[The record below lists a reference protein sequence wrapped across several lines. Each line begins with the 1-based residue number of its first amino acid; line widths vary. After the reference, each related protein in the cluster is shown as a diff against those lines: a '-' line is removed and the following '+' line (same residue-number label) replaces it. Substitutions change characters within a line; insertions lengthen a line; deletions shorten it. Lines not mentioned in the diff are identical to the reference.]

1 MAKKTGILERFFLKK
16 YESASFM
23 LRQRANVFM
32 WMQIVF
38 ICLLTIVLILTNILS
53 PHVAT
58 KFFNTTEVVI
68 ISAFFVCLLV
78 LKSGKYTVAAYM
90 GIILPFTLTAA
101 QALLVGTVT
110 GKFIY
115 MLYFMI
121 FIVMALLYGN
131 SITISIITAIVIFIE
146 TLVVIKSGDIIP
158 AERHGSSIFNI
169 AIVSLFLAAICIL
182 ITRIVRATIAD
193 SENKNRQL
201 EKYLAE
207 INEIV
212 KTCTSVAVSLRT
224 TADDLSSNASLFSD
238 NAQTQ
243 AASVEEITST
253 VEQISASSESSA
265 DMTVIQLEKTGALIN
280 NLKQMFDLVT
290 SSRTNLHRALDLKT
304 NLDSQINSA
313 MEAVKICQ
321 KAMENAMASSRKV
334 SESTMLINDI
344 SDQINLL
351 SLNASIEAARAG
363 EQGKGFAVVADEVG
377 KLAEKTQENAKE
389 ITSLVKTTE
398 NEMLMTSQTLQ
409 KVNISSEEV
418 LKLASSF
425 GDIVAEV
432 NRISEND
439 LAMNEQLQKNA
450 AEVLE
455 GSDDIKRS
463 MEELKHAIDEI
474 TKSITVINSS
484 TQDLAAGAEEIN
496 GTSESLVGSTWLL
509 NDVLTKNREDRNEE
523 EKAGEVQD

>member
-1 MAKKTGILERFFLKK
+1 MAKKTAFLDRFFLKK

-23 LRQRANVFM
+23 LRQRAGVFM

-38 ICLLTIVLILTNILS
+38 IGLIMLAQTTTNLLS
-53 PHVAT
+53 PDAAT
-58 KFFNTTEVVI
+58 KFYNISMGVI
-68 ISAFFVCLLV
+68 LGGFLLCLFILKTGAYTFAVYCGIMLPLLLV
-78 LKSGKYTVAAYM
+78 
-90 GIILPFTLTAA
+90 AA
-101 QALLVGTVT
+101 QALQVGTVT

-115 MLYFMI
+115 MLYLMI
-121 FIVMALLYGN
+121 FIVMASLYGN
-131 SITISIITAIVIFIE
+131 RIMISVITLIVISMGVLI
-146 TLVVIKSGDIIP
+146 VVRSGEIIP
-158 AERHGSSIFNI
+158 PGRHGSSIANM
-169 AIVSLFLAAICIL
+169 AIVSIFISVLCML
-182 ITRIVRATIAD
+182 IFRIVRATLQEAE
-193 SENKNRQL
+193 SKNRQL

-207 INEIV
+207 INEII
-212 KTCTSVAVSLRT
+212 KTCTAVALTLRN
-224 TADDLSSNASLFSD
+224 TADDLSSNASSFSD

-253 VEQISASSESSA
+253 LEQISASSESSA
-265 DMTVIQLEKTGALIN
+265 DMTVNQLEKTGILIN

-290 SSRTNLHRALDLKT
+290 SSRANLHRALDLKT

-321 KAMENAMASSRKV
+321 RAMDNAMTSSKKV
-334 SESTMLINDI
+334 SEATMLINDI

-363 EQGKGFAVVADEVG
+363 EQGRGFAVVADEVG
-377 KLAEKTQENAKE
+377 KLAEKTQMNAKE
-389 ITSLVKTTE
+389 ITGLVKNTE
-398 NEMLMTSQTLQ
+398 NEMLMTSQTLE
-409 KVNISSEEV
+409 KVNITSEEV

-432 NRISEND
+432 NRISERD
-439 LAMNEQLQKNA
+439 LSMNEQLQKNA
-450 AEVLE
+450 AEVLD

-463 MEELKHAIDEI
+463 MEELKYSIEEI
-474 TKSITVINSS
+474 TKSVTVINSS

-509 NDVLTKNREDRNEE
+509 NDVLTKNEENKKEDEQ
-523 EKAGEVQD
+523 GTD

>member
-1 MAKKTGILERFFLKK
+1 MARKTAFLDRFFLKK
-16 YESASFM
+16 YESAPFM
-23 LRQRANVFM
+23 LRQRASVFM
-32 WMQIVF
+32 WMQLVF
-38 ICLLTIVLILTNILS
+38 IMLLSIVLVLTNILS

-58 KFFNTTEVVI
+58 KFFNITEIVI
-68 ISAFFVCLLV
+68 ISAFILCLLV
-78 LKSGKYTVAAYM
+78 LKSGKYVIAAYM
-90 GIILPFTLTAA
+90 GIILPLSLTAA

-131 SITISIITAIVIFIE
+131 RITIGIITIIIIAVAAA
-146 TLVVIKSGDIIP
+146 VVIKSGEIIP
-158 AERHGSSIFNI
+158 PERHASSIFNM
-169 AIVSLFLAAICIL
+169 AIVCLFISAICML
-182 ITRIVRATIAD
+182 ITKIVSATLAD
-193 SENKNRQL
+193 SEKKNVQL
-201 EKYLAE
+201 AKYLEE
-207 INEIV
+207 INDIV
-212 KTCTSVAVSLRT
+212 KTCTDVAMRLSE
-224 TADDLSSNASLFSD
+224 TADDLSGHASTFSD
-238 NAQTQ
+238 NAQSQ

-253 VEQISASSESSA
+253 LEEVAASSESSTE
-265 DMTVIQLEKTGALIN
+265 MTVVQSEKTALLID
-280 NLKQMFDLVT
+280 NLKQMFDLV
-290 SSRTNLHRALDLKT
+290 SKSRNSMQKALSLKT
-304 NLDSQINSA
+304 DLDTQINSA

-321 KAMENAMASSRKV
+321 KAMENAMTSSRKV

-377 KLAEKTQENAKE
+377 KLAEKTQQNAKE

-409 KVNISSEEV
+409 KVNLSSVEV

-432 NRISEND
+432 NSISESD
-439 LAMNEQLQKNA
+439 LRMNEELQKNA
-450 AEVLE
+450 AVVLD

-463 MEELKHAIDEI
+463 MEELKNAIDEI
-474 TKSITVINSS
+474 TKSVTVINTS
-484 TQDLAAGAEEIN
+484 TQELAGGAEEIS
-496 GTSESLVGSTWLL
+496 GSSETLVGTTFML
-509 NDVLTKNREDRNEE
+509 NETLSRTKASEAPDES
-523 EKAGEVQD
+523 D